1 MAIRPKPQQL
11 QAKADVRRI
20 DALIEKGGSV
30 ATAEQPDKKVSLQL
44 RPTTDIIDRIDRI
57 RARSP
62 KPTRPSRHAWIMQ
75 AILDKLEAEN
85 KPTA

>member
-11 QAKADVRRI
+11 QAKTDVRHI

-30 ATAEQPDKKVSLQL
+30 ATIEQSQKKVNLQL
-44 RPTTDIIDRIDRI
+44 RPTTDIIERIDRI

-75 AILDKLEAEN
+75 AILDKIEGE
-85 KPTA
+85 K